1 MWTRDH
7 DWRKVDGEE
16 SQAVCRKTE
25 HPEYDLASKHD
36 KDIAVLHLCRPL
48 MFTESKNYFL

>member
-16 SQAVCRKTE
+16 SQAVCRKTG
-25 HPEYDLASKHD
+25 HPEYDLASKHN

>member
-16 SQAVCRKTE
+16 SQAVCMKTE